1 MAAAPETIQEIHKV
15 MEDFFLASK
24 ESREDP
30 LTKITP
36 MIKDLESVDGTS
48 LEDFLLQ
55 NVANS
60 SSRSEAAVFKS
71 LTLLKSVQ
79 REAAFRKMT
88 RKKYME
94 DLVEYYDN
102 EADYLDYQ
110 GKLLYQYSIGM
121 TPIQKR

>member
-1 MAAAPETIQEIHKV
+1 MATAPETIQEIHKV